1 MPNLLRYFVIVMAR
15 TYGQT
20 LKMIREDRG
29 LSQEELAYKTD
40 LHRTYISLLERD
52 RKSPSLRTVTAVAT
66 AFGLTLLE
74 FVQLMSE
81 D

>member
-1 MPNLLRYFVIVMAR
+1 MGK

-20 LKMIREDRG
+20 LKLIREARG
-29 LSQEELAYKTD
+29 LSQEELAFKTD

-52 RKSPSLRTVTAVAT
+52 RKSPSLRTVTKIAT
-66 AFGLTLLE
+66 ALGMTLLE
-74 FVQLMSE
+74 FVQRMSE

>member
-20 LKMIREDRG
+20 LKMIREDWG

>member
-1 MPNLLRYFVIVMAR
+1 MPNLLRYFYVVMAK
-15 TYGQT
+15 TFGQT
-20 LKMIREDRG
+20 LKLIREDRG
-29 LSQEELAYKTD
+29 LSQEELAFKTD

-81 D
+81 E

>member
-1 MPNLLRYFVIVMAR
+1 MAK
-15 TYGQT
+15 TFGQT
-20 LKMIREDRG
+20 LKLIREDRG
-29 LSQEELAYKTD
+29 LSQEELAFKTD

-66 AFGLTLLE
+66 AFGLALLE

-81 D
+81 E